1 MSDVK
6 NILSDE
12 LESLKLR
19 IIANHEKAGQKAS
32 GRTEASLRVEVTED
46 EGIIFGRN
54 AFGTLET
61 GRKGGNVPS
70 NFSDIIKKWARD
82 KGINISPIPY
92 KTDRAHKYSEQERG
106 ENRFAFF
113 VARKIKRDGTA
124 LYRSGGRS
132 DIYSDEIR
140 KTIKVI
146 GDRLMSSIK
155 MEIDSIKLNTKEEI

>member
-32 GRTEASLRVEVTED
+32 GRTEASLHVEVTED

-61 GRKGGNVPS
+61 GRKGGNVPN

-82 KGINISPIPY
+82 KGINISPIPC
-92 KTDRAHKYSEQERG
+92 KTDRAHKYSDTKKRSSQHSYC
-106 ENRFAFF
+106 
-113 VARKIKRDGTA
+113 KIP
-124 LYRSGGRS
+124 
-132 DIYSDEIR
+132 
-140 KTIKVI
+140 
-146 GDRLMSSIK
+146 
-155 MEIDSIKLNTKEEI
+155 